1 MKVRLSVLETKRIT
15 DKPAVG
21 STGGEKWEK
30 TGGVFFLQKQN

>member
-1 MKVRLSVLETKRIT
+1 MKVRLGVMETKRIT

-21 STGGEKWEK
+21 SAGGEK